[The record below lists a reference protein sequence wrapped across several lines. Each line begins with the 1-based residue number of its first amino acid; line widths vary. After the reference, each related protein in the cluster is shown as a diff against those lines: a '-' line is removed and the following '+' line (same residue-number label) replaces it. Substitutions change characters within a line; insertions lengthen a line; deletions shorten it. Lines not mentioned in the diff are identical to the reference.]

1 VSSGAVFRRADF
13 EDRCREARR
22 SASLW
27 PLFVFILG
35 FLALFAVMTVLP
47 DLPARTVRIGQFT
60 ILGAAI
66 AAMFLN
72 AARQDRTVKR
82 LGLRCPGCDSPLFGG
97 RRYRPNIEDGVLQTG
112 KCEQCGQ
119 QIIDPGEIGPRA
131 AEEQRGSNAKAIG
144 FIGILAASLV
154 ATMYLGNSAL
164 AKRRALACRRQYA
177 AARTPMDSVAADQ
190 YRLSRRG
197 TITCGDLRRGGK
209 LGA

>member
-1 VSSGAVFRRADF
+1 MNAVFRRADF

-27 PLFVFILG
+27 PILIFVLG
-35 FLALFAVMTVLP
+35 FPALFAVLTLKP
-47 DLPARTVRIGQFT
+47 DLPARTVRIAQFT

-72 AARQDRTVKR
+72 AARQDRTIKR

-97 RRYRPNIEDGVLQTG
+97 RRYRKNIEDLVLVTG
-112 KCEQCGQ
+112 TCEQCGQ
-119 QIIDPGEIGPRA
+119 QIIDAAETGPRA
-131 AEEQRGSNAKAIG
+131 VEEQRGSNAKAIG
-144 FIGILAASLV
+144 FIGLLIAGLV
-154 ATMYLGNSAL
+154 ASMYLGNSAL
-164 AKRRALACRRQYA
+164 AKRRALACRRLYA
-177 AARTPMDSVAADQ
+177 AAHTTMDSVAADK

-197 TITCGDLRRGGK
+197 PISCGDLRRGGK